1 MIDQMIERAKR
12 LIESEPEQT
21 LAEYELFSL
30 LEQMQ
35 QELKP
40 VIPTFNQ
47 GKSYCGSCGLRI
59 PGKIGARF
67 CHKCGKPIKWGGE
80 HEN

>member
-35 QELKP
+35 QELKQKKTME
-40 VIPTFNQ
+40 ILSRLD
-47 GKSYCGSCGLRI
+47 KSLKKSKKQTILFHLSSLPMDIVCL
-59 PGKIGARF
+59 
-67 CHKCGKPIKWGGE
+67 
-80 HEN
+80 EN